1 MGFRYDDDSGNGKW
15 WELMLAWKWPHQG
28 FTIGYDLVE
37 PNDQPEENEMVYYTV
52 LMYLGPLSIIYNF
65 GNHDWDE

>member
-1 MGFRYDDDSGNGKW
+1 
-15 WELMLAWKWPHQG
+15 MLGWKWPHQG

-37 PNDQPEENEMVYYTV
+37 PNDQPQENEMTYYTC
-52 LMYLGPLSIIYNF
+52 LLYLGCLSIIYNF

>member
-15 WELMLAWKWPHQG
+15 WELMMGWKWPHQG

-37 PNDQPEENEMVYYTV
+37 PHEQPEENEMIYYAFLV
-52 LMYLGPLSIIYNF
+52 YLGPLSIIYNW
-65 GNHDWDE
+65 GNHDWNE

>member
-15 WELMLAWKWPHQG
+15 WELMLGWKWPHQG

-37 PNDQPEENEMVYYTV
+37 PNDQPQENEMTYYTC
-52 LMYLGPLSIIYNF
+52 LLYLGCLSIIYNF
-65 GNHDWDE
+65 GNHNWDE

>member
-15 WELMLAWKWPHQG
+15 WELMLAWKWPHKKK
-28 FTIGYDLVE
+28 IDYDLVE
-37 PNDQPEENEMVYYTV
+37 PNDQPQENEMTYYTC
-52 LMYLGPLSIIYNF
+52 LLYLGCLSIIYNF

>member
-1 MGFRYDDDSGNGKW
+1 
-15 WELMLAWKWPHQG
+15 MLGWKWPHQG

-37 PNDQPEENEMVYYTV
+37 PEENHQDNEMTYYTV
-52 LMYLGPLSIIYNF
+52 LIYLGPLSLIYNW

>member
-37 PNDQPEENEMVYYTV
+37 PNDQPQENEMTYYTI
-52 LMYLGPLSIIYNF
+52 LIYLGPLSIIYNF
-65 GNHDWDE
+65 GNHNWDK

>member
-37 PNDQPEENEMVYYTV
+37 PNDQPQENEMVYYTV

-65 GNHDWDE
+65 GNHDWNE